1 MDEFMEAID
10 IIISK
15 NVLDQE
21 EIIFMNL
28 CKKSNDP
35 IGFLQDSLK
44 VKNKVAISIFEKL
57 EKYC

>member
-1 MDEFMEAID
+1 MEAID